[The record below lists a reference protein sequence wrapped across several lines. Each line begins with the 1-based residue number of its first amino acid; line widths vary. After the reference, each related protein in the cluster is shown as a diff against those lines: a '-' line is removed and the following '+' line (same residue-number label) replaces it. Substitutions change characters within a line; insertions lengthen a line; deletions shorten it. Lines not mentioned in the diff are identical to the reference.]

1 MDSNRCRA
9 QLVGRSTLAVLA
21 LTDITSRN
29 QERPMNQRCTFQ
41 NPLMACSLLCLLLVT
56 GCASGPTIRSNV
68 DPGANF
74 HAFRTFSFFQPLS
87 TDREGYQSLISQQ
100 LIASAQ
106 RELEARGLTRDDTR
120 PDLLVNFNADLDE
133 RLRVT
138 QMPAPATRGFN
149 RHRHGLYST
158 WPTYQRTEI
167 RQYTR
172 GTLGIDVVDAA
183 RRQLVWEGFAF
194 SRVTQSTTNNLGPVL
209 NDAVVE
215 IFREFPLPPR

>member
-1 MDSNRCRA
+1 MPLRYTNA
-9 QLVGRSTLAVLA
+9 NLLLAGSLLLLA
-21 LTDITSRN
+21 L
-29 QERPMNQRCTFQ
+29 
-41 NPLMACSLLCLLLVT
+41 LT

-68 DPGANF
+68 DPNADF

-106 RELEARGLTRDDTR
+106 RELEARGLTRDDAR
-120 PDLLVNFNADLDE
+120 PDLLINFSADLDQ

-138 QMPAPATRGFN
+138 QTPATTTSSFN
-149 RHRHGLYST
+149 RHRHGLYNT

-167 RQYTR
+167 RQYTQ

-183 RRQLVWEGFAF
+183 RRQLIWEGFAF

-215 IFREFPLPPR
+215 IFREFPLPPRQVAANNRNPQRTPAERWQW